1 MNLDGS
7 RRFNDDKET
16 PLYFDHFIGGFWIL
30 LVGLLISVVIF
41 VTKICHSRRMGKK
54 CTQSA
59 DSKPVAEKA
68 SDSNIDHFDSDDNDV
83 LAKVYRFARVAF
95 PLEKFHPQLKFH
107 NLVVYRFGSVGGSN
121 SWH

>member
-7 RRFNDDKET
+7 RRFTDDKET
-16 PLYFDHFIGGFWIL
+16 PLYLDHFIGGFWIL

-54 CTQSA
+54 CTQCA

-68 SDSNIDHFDSDDNDV
+68 SDSNNDLLDSVKDDV
-83 LAKVYRFARVAF
+83 IAKVYRFARAAF
-95 PLEKFHPQLKFH
+95 PVEKFYPQLNFH
-107 NLVVYRFGSVGGSN
+107 DLVVYRFSSVGGSN
-121 SWH
+121 SRH

>member
-1 MNLDGS
+1 MLRPKYVNLDGNQ
-7 RRFNDDKET
+7 RTDDNNET
-16 PLYFDHFIGGFWIL
+16 PLYIDHFLAGFLIL
-30 LVGLLISVVIF
+30 SVGLLISVVIF

-54 CTQSA
+54 CTQCA

-95 PLEKFHPQLKFH
+95 PLEKFLSSIE
-107 NLVVYRFGSVGGSN
+107 VS
-121 SWH
+121 